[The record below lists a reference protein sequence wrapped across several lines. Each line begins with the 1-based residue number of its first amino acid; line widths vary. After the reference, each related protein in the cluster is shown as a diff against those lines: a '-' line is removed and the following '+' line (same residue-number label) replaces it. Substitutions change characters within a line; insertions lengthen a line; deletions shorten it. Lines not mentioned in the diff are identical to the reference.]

1 VSGKEIYQ
9 NFIDWLKQGGIT
21 VLPETDELLPM
32 IKATYT
38 LEEVSLLNG
47 MPFSGKN
54 LEELAEIKQMD
65 PAVLGERM
73 DEMARKGFVFRSVK
87 GDTVRYSLNEA
98 FFVDYRSTW
107 WGGSTDERT
116 KAIAPVVNQYYYH
129 RGWDQ
134 WKDTHIKYLRA
145 VPVQGTIKDTREVR
159 PYEDVVKV
167 LDQHDY
173 FSVSTCCCK
182 HRKNL
187 DPDFDDSKYPME
199 VCLHF
204 GRLGRYIDENGM
216 GRQIS
221 RKEAG
226 EILRKSA
233 EAGLVH
239 GVSNWHLPDT
249 ICNCDPDCCMFFEA
263 VHKLKHAKGMSSSN
277 YRVRNDRDTCIGCGL
292 CVKRCPMYALHLED
306 APEAKDRVTV
316 VVTDDKAKK
325 ALKNR
330 KGKVSVVNPDQ
341 CIGCGV
347 CVYKCPSKS
356 LVLERREVL
365 EDPPQHARELAQ
377 RVMTEMAAAGKQGER
392 R

>member
-1 VSGKEIYQ
+1 
-9 NFIDWLKQGGIT
+9 
-21 VLPETDELLPM
+21 
-32 IKATYT
+32 
-38 LEEVSLLNG
+38 
-47 MPFSGKN
+47 
-54 LEELAEIKQMD
+54 
-65 PAVLGERM
+65 
-73 DEMARKGFVFRSVK
+73 
-87 GDTVRYSLNEA
+87 
-98 FFVDYRSTW
+98 
-107 WGGSTDERT
+107 
-116 KAIAPVVNQYYYH
+116 
-129 RGWDQ
+129 
-134 WKDTHIKYLRA
+134 
-145 VPVQGTIKDTREVR
+145 
-159 PYEDVVKV
+159 
-167 LDQHDY
+167 
-173 FSVSTCCCK
+173 
-182 HRKNL
+182 
-187 DPDFDDSKYPME
+187 
-199 VCLHF
+199 
-204 GRLGRYIDENGM
+204 M

-239 GVSNWHLPDT
+239 GVSNWQQPDT

-263 VHKLKHAKGMSSSN
+263 VHKLKHAKGISSSN
-277 YRVRNDRDTCIGCGL
+277 YRVRIDRDTCIGCGL
-292 CVKRCPMYALHLED
+292 CVKRCPMYALQLED

-330 KGKVSVVNPDQ
+330 KGKVSAVNPDQ